1 MTNVIITE
9 NNIEEYVSDLDKV
22 ESVEQIRQI
31 VDDLVQSR
39 SIGDAYRFSNT
50 LGSVLTKADVP
61 DEKRRIY
68 SEFMLQLKFI
78 ALPMLEDH
86 EQKTLLSKH
95 LLYAFR
101 HGIDLKDRIHFI
113 FFPYFRGRDDLIKLS
128 FLLKAIEENEEL
140 IGEQELHLVN
150 SKTARPTVGN
160 WLLDY
165 KLSSRDQSEEGLSSV
180 TYFMNNQNAKALSE
194 EDKGLL
200 REVVSLYDWLRFK
213 AIPRDILGQSVSA
226 GAGGTTYLT
235 REKIIAPPPPP
246 VAPRPKFAS
255 QISVAPAVVP
265 KVIIPPPPPVP
276 QPPVKPKEPQVP
288 LKPTTYNLQ
297 PITPKLPPA
306 QRPPMKKEF
315 GDRSWETGAKEPA
328 RAALPTG
335 RIISEEPMT
344 PRTSSLNE
352 DLYRSTL
359 DELKKQREEREPKI
373 SVSTTLTE
381 AKIQSTPPEFDPQIS
396 VGQGQQKPVQ
406 PQPSR
411 IEKPEI
417 PKKPGFDEN
426 LYQSTLDELNKIR
439 QAYERKPEAR
449 STKHEAREEIQ
460 KRGSP
465 PSNLPQGPA
474 VSVNEALV
482 RAGDKE
488 PSTGQGQM
496 VAGSEDAVEKKLK
509 ELEKKVK

>member
-113 FFPYFRGRDDLIKLS
+113 FFPYFRCRDDLIKLS

-150 SKTARPTVGN
+150 SKTARPTVCN

-246 VAPRPKFAS
+246 V
-255 QISVAPAVVP
+255 
-265 KVIIPPPPPVP
+265 PP
-276 QPPVKPKEPQVP
+276 PPVKPKEPQVP

-306 QRPPMKKEF
+306 PRPPMKKEF
-315 GDRSWETGAKEPA
+315 GDMSWETGAKEPA

-396 VGQGQQKPVQ
+396 VGQGQQKPV
-406 PQPSR
+406 
-411 IEKPEI
+411 
-417 PKKPGFDEN
+417 
-426 LYQSTLDELNKIR
+426 
-439 QAYERKPEAR
+439 
-449 STKHEAREEIQ
+449 H
-460 KRGSP
+460 
-465 PSNLPQGPA
+465 
-474 VSVNEALV
+474 
-482 RAGDKE
+482 
-488 PSTGQGQM
+488 
-496 VAGSEDAVEKKLK
+496 
-509 ELEKKVK
+509 